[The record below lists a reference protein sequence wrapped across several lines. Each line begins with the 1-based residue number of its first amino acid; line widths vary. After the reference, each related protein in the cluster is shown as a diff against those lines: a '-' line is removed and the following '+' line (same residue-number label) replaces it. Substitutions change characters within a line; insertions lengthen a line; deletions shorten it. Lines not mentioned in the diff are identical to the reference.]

1 MIICACANSTAT
13 HARVEQLTTLLLN
26 HRKKLKKKK
35 LKATNVTFQAG
46 HVSRNKRGQ
55 VIGQR
60 GGFRG
65 CCIWLT
71 GLSGAG
77 KSTISFALEDF
88 LTVRGIPSYCL
99 DGDNIRTGMYDC
111 GYHKSVYCVCVTIGL
126 VFITHLGGCLKTK
139 YNVAKHHYD
148 VFNILL
154 HIIS

>member
-1 MIICACANSTAT
+1 MAQVSLSQD
-13 HARVEQLTTLLLN
+13 VV
-26 HRKKLKKKK
+26 
-35 LKATNVTFQAG
+35 KATNVTFQAG

-65 CCIWLT
+65 CCIWFT

-99 DGDNIRTGMYDC
+99 DGDNIRTGMDMD
-111 GYHKSVYCVCVTIGL
+111 GL
-126 VFITHLGGCLKTK
+126 M
-139 YNVAKHHYD
+139 
-148 VFNILL
+148 
-154 HIIS
+154 